1 MCGIFGFIGNRAA
14 APLLVDGLRRLE
26 YRGYDSSGIV
36 VKNGNLQV
44 HKKIGKVSELS
55 KILPNHIE
63 GDAGIAHTRWATHGG
78 VTDENAHPHLSQKG
92 DIAIVHNGIIDNAR
106 GLRKRLIERG
116 FNLESETDS
125 EALVHMISIG
135 INSGQ
140 SPLESVRQTLN
151 RVTGTWGLCVLFK
164 EHDMIV
170 CARNGSPLIIGKG
183 EGESFI
189 SSDPHALTQH
199 TQSFYLLEDGDMAV
213 VTRDGIEI
221 SRLEGGASSTALTIL
236 EDEWGEAD
244 MAGFPHYML
253 KEIHEQPEA
262 LRRCITGRL
271 DMANG
276 SAKLEGLRLNPIR
289 LRTVPHVRLI
299 GCGTALNATKIGQ
312 LAIESLA
319 RIPAV
324 AHVASEFRYNDPV
337 INPNAIHFAVSQSGE
352 TADTLSAVK
361 EIQLKGGDVH
371 GIVNVVGSTI
381 ARTCGQGVYIHSGPE
396 QAVASTKAFTNMVA
410 SLLLFAIRIG
420 RTRNFSREKGQSIIE
435 EFQRIPDLIEKYLQD
450 PGPIDEAVE
459 LVKGAKSVLF
469 LGRGLSAPV
478 ASEGAL
484 KLMEVAYIPC
494 LAYPAGEMKH
504 GPIALLEEG
513 SPVVVILPNDKH
525 REKTIASMHECRARG
540 AKIILIHEEGDLE
553 AVEEADISIP
563 VPSCSYILTPLLTV
577 IPTQLI
583 AYRTALALGC
593 DVDRPRNLAKS
604 VTVE

>member
-1 MCGIFGFIGNRAA
+1 MCGIFGFIGNRSA
-14 APLLVDGLRRLE
+14 APLLVEGLRRLE

-36 VKNGNLQV
+36 VKNGSLQV

-55 KILPNHIE
+55 NMLPNHIE
-63 GDAGIAHTRWATHGG
+63 GNMGIAHTRWATHGG
-78 VTDENAHPHLSQKG
+78 VTDENAHPHLSQNG
-92 DIAIVHNGIIDNAR
+92 DIALVHNGIIDNAR
-106 GLRKRLIERG
+106 GLRKRLTERG
-116 FNLESETDS
+116 FNLKSETDS

-135 INSGQ
+135 IDSGQ

-170 CARNGSPLIIGKG
+170 CARNGSPLILGQG
-183 EGESFI
+183 EGESFVA
-189 SSDPHALTQH
+189 SDPHALTQH
-199 TQSFYLLEDGDMAV
+199 TQNFYLLEDGDMAV
-213 VTRDGIEI
+213 VTKDRIEI
-221 SRLEGGASSTALTIL
+221 SRLEGGQSSTGLTVI

-262 LRRCITGRL
+262 LRRCIAGRL

-276 SAKLEGLRLNPIR
+276 SAKLGGLRLDPLR

-299 GCGTALNATKIGQ
+299 GCGTALNASKIGQ

-337 INPNAIHFAVSQSGE
+337 INPNALHFAVSQSGE

-420 RTRNFSREKGQSIIE
+420 RTRNFSREKGQTIIRDFE
-435 EFQRIPDLIEKYLQD
+435 KIPDLLERYLKN
-450 PGPIDEAVE
+450 PGQIDEAVH
-459 LVKGAKSVLF
+459 LVKDAKSVLF

-484 KLMEVAYIPC
+484 KLMEIAYIPC

-540 AKIILIHEEGDLE
+540 AKIILIHEEGDE
-553 AVEEADISIP
+553 DAAEEADVSIP
-563 VPSCSYILTPLLTV
+563 VPACSYLLSPLLTV
-577 IPTQLI
+577 VPTQLI
-583 AYRTALALGC
+583 AYRAALALGC